1 MKRIPLPLLVGAVLS
16 LLLAACAGGVI
27 DAGPVATDDDQD
39 ASTDTDDTNVD
50 TGQDDTTEP
59 DDATDAGDQADD
71 TSNTSDDATD
81 TGDQADDAT
90 ETSDDTDQGD
100 ATDDQNVTPVRLYFV
115 APGGG
120 TLSRADPFLVS
131 VQREIPSTPGI
142 ALATLRELVDGPSSV
157 DEALIDGIATSVPGE
172 TLVLGVN
179 IADGL
184 ATVDFS
190 REFESGGGSFSMFSR
205 LAQVIYTVTQFPTVD
220 EVEFQLDGQPVRIF
234 SNEGIT
240 IDEPGSRADFVDLLP
255 TVFVD
260 TPAAGAEA
268 DTPLRV
274 TGMGAVFE
282 ATFQYRLETV
292 DGTVLDERFAMT
304 DNGTGWGAF
313 DITLDVSVN
322 APTEAILTVWEYS
335 AKDGSV
341 QALRETPLTLLP

>member
-1 MKRIPLPLLVGAVLS
+1 MKRLTLPFLLGAVLS
-16 LLLAACAGGVI
+16 LVLAACGGDVV

-39 ASTDTDDTNVD
+39 TATATDDVEDTDDT
-50 TGQDDTTEP
+50 DDTEP
-59 DDATDAGDQADD
+59 DDTTDPVGATDADDADD
-71 TSNTSDDATD
+71 TSDTSDDP
-81 TGDQADDAT
+81 
-90 ETSDDTDQGD
+90 ERGD
-100 ATDDQNVTPVRLYFV
+100 AADEQDMTKVRLYFV

-120 TLSRADPFLVS
+120 TPGRADPFLVS

-142 ALATLRELVDGPSSV
+142 ARATLHELVDGPSSA
-157 DEALIDGIATSVPGE
+157 DEALIDGIATSVPEE

-179 IADGL
+179 VSDGL
-184 ATVDFS
+184 ATVDLS

-220 EVEFQLDGQPVRIF
+220 EVEFRLDGQPVRVF
-234 SNEGIT
+234 SGEGIT

-268 DTPLRV
+268 ETPLRV
-274 TGMGAVFE
+274 TGLGAVFE

-292 DGTVLDERFAMT
+292 DGTVLDEGFTMT
-304 DNGTGWGAF
+304 DSGVGWGTF
-313 DITLDVSVN
+313 DLTIDVDVD
-322 APTEAILTVWEYS
+322 APTEARLTVWEYS

>member
-1 MKRIPLPLLVGAVLS
+1 MKRIPLPLLLGAVLS
-16 LLLAACAGGVI
+16 LLLAACAGGVV

-39 ASTDTDDTNVD
+39 ASTDADDTDDTDVD
-50 TGQDDTTEP
+50 TDQDDTTDP
-59 DDATDAGDQADD
+59 DDATD
-71 TSNTSDDATD
+71 TD
-81 TGDQADDAT
+81 DQADDAT
-90 ETSDDTDQGD
+90 DTSDDTDQGD

-120 TLSRADPFLVS
+120 TLGRADPFLVF

-142 ALATLRELVDGPSSV
+142 ALATLRELVDGPSSA

-179 IADGL
+179 ISDGL
-184 ATVDFS
+184 ATVDLS

-220 EVEFQLDGQPVRIF
+220 EVEFQLDGQPVRVF
-234 SNEGIT
+234 SGEGIT

-268 DTPLRV
+268 ATPLRV

-292 DGTVLDERFAMT
+292 DGTVLDEGFAMT
-304 DNGTGWGAF
+304 DNGMGWGAF
-313 DITLDVSVN
+313 DITLDVDVD